1 MAAIEDAI
9 LLGCDA
15 VNLSLGSTSPG
26 YATNAVYQDLLDRL
40 SETDV
45 VVSVAAGNAGSWAD
59 GVWNGHLYS
68 DAVSLDMVGSPGSY
82 TNALTVASADNVG
95 YTGRYLTV
103 QEQAIFY
110 TKKRSPAI
118 SPWKLWP
125 GSPWNMFWSKGLAT
139 TGPESPDRQGGR
151 LCPRYHQFLGKSQ

>member
-1 MAAIEDAI
+1 M
-9 LLGCDA
+9 
-15 VNLSLGSTSPG
+15 
-26 YATNAVYQDLLDRL
+26 
-40 SETDV
+40 

-103 QEQAIFY
+103 QERAIFY
-110 TKKRSPAI
+110 TETI
-118 SPWKLWP
+118 SRNKPLETLDDRAAP
-125 GSPWNMFWSKGLAT
+125 GILFWSKGLAT
-139 TGPESPDRQGGR
+139 TGPEST
-151 LCPRYHQFLGKSQ
+151 